1 VCLEGG
7 GTLDTENDDVA
18 AIDSSDVPGTNA
30 CASRIIRAHPPMAT
44 PSSLRVCAR
53 VVMMLI
59 HSEQYMNDDFQ
70 ALIDELLHVRRDL
83 LGLVNVS
90 PGALEQV
97 HRRHRESAENLLH
110 YIALRS
116 RDLRPLQLRLA
127 RVGLSSLGRA
137 ESHVLAAVDAVLA
150 VLHQAAGRAWQPD
163 GHPESV
169 VDLETGQRLLQ
180 EHTEALLGAFPP
192 DRGVAIMVTMPS
204 QAADDYTLVHHLM
217 EHGMDCM
224 RINCAHDD
232 DVRWGRMIAH
242 LRRAEEA
249 TGRRCRVLMDLAGP
263 KLRTGRLEPGPAV
276 IKVKPTRDPFGR
288 VIRPARVWLS
298 AQESPRQA
306 PTPADAAIELPRAF
320 VEALAVGDRLTF
332 TDARQAKRELSVVAL
347 SADGGWAE
355 STRTCYVTA
364 DVTLRAKRHG
374 AGTIAEAHVAAVPPV
389 ETALALATGDQLT
402 LTREPTPGHP
412 AACDRV
418 DHVLL
423 PASIGCTSAQVFI
436 DAQAGERVWF
446 DDGRIGG
453 VIERT
458 EADRLHIRITHAR
471 ARGAKLGADKGINL
485 PDSHLHL
492 AAMTDKDRADLS
504 FVANHA
510 DMVALSFVNTV
521 EDVRALRELLAPLG
535 DRQPAI
541 VLKIETKRG
550 FENLPAMLLEA
561 LKAPRCGVMIARG
574 DLAVECGFERLAE
587 VQEEIL
593 WLCEAAHVP
602 VIWATQVLESL
613 AKDGLP
619 SRAEITDAAMSHR
632 AECVMLNKGPYVIEA
647 VNVLDDILRRMHGH
661 QAKKRSMLRE
671 LQLVSRYRQVLQPP
685 SQTDSLSRRDE
696 RLPSVRQNSE

>member
-1 VCLEGG
+1 M
-7 GTLDTENDDVA
+7 A
-18 AIDSSDVPGTNA
+18 RS
-30 CASRIIRAHPPMAT
+30 IRCI
-44 PSSLRVCAR
+44 L
-53 VVMMLI
+53 
-59 HSEQYMNDDFQ
+59 
-70 ALIDELLHVRRDL
+70 
-83 LGLVNVS
+83 
-90 PGALEQV
+90 
-97 HRRHRESAENLLH
+97 RHRESAENLLH

-150 VLHQAAGRAWQPD
+150 VLHRAQGRSWQADEHHAP
-163 GHPESV
+163 V
-169 VDLETGQRLLQ
+169 VDFEAGQRLLRD
-180 EHTEALLGAFPP
+180 HTEALLGKIPP

-204 QAADDYTLVHHLM
+204 QAADDYTLVQHLV

-232 DVRWGRMIAH
+232 EARWARMITH
-242 LRRAEEA
+242 LRRAEAA

-263 KLRTGRLEPGPAV
+263 KLRTGPLEPGPAV
-276 IKVKPTRDPFGR
+276 VKVKPTRDAFGR
-288 VIRPARVWLS
+288 VTRPARVWLS
-298 AQESPRQA
+298 ARESPRQS
-306 PTPADAAIELPRAF
+306 PTPADATIELPGAF
-320 VEALAVGDRLTF
+320 LKALAVGDSLTF
-332 TDARQAKRELSVVAL
+332 TDARQSKRVLSVVAL
-347 SADGGWAE
+347 SADGCWAE
-355 STRTCYVTA
+355 GMRTCYFTA
-364 DVTLRAKRHG
+364 DIRLVASRDGDEAV
-374 AGTIAEAHVAAVPPV
+374 AEACIGAVPHL
-389 ETALALATGDQLT
+389 ETAITLTIGDLLT
-402 LTREPTPGHP
+402 LTRELTPGRP

-418 DHVLL
+418 GRVLN
-423 PASIGCTSAQVFI
+423 PATIGCTSSQVFE

-458 EADRLHIRITHAR
+458 EPDRLHVRITHAR
-471 ARGAKLGADKGINL
+471 ARGAKLVADKGINL
-485 PDSHLHL
+485 PDSDLHVPAL
-492 AAMTDKDRADLS
+492 TDKDHADLA
-504 FVANHA
+504 FVAQHA

-521 EDVRALRELLAPLG
+521 EDVHALRELLAAVG

-550 FENLPAMLLEA
+550 FENLPAMLLDA
-561 LKAPRCGVMIARG
+561 MKVPRCGVMIARG

-632 AECVMLNKGPYVIEA
+632 AECVMLNKGPYVMEA
-647 VNVLDDILRRMHGH
+647 VHVLDDILRRMHGH

-671 LQLVSRYRQVLQPP
+671 LHLVSRFRQAQKSRPE
-685 SQTDSLSRRDE
+685 TDSQAVGS
-696 RLPSVRQNSE
+696 SH

>member
-1 VCLEGG
+1 VA
-7 GTLDTENDDVA
+7 TE
-18 AIDSSDVPGTNA
+18 
-30 CASRIIRAHPPMAT
+30 
-44 PSSLRVCAR
+44 
-53 VVMMLI
+53 
-59 HSEQYMNDDFQ
+59 FQ
-70 ALIDELLHVRRDL
+70 ELIDKFLRVRRDL
-83 LGLVNVS
+83 LGLVEDS
-90 PGALEQV
+90 RDAIEQV
-97 HRRHRESAENLLH
+97 HPRHRESAGNLLH

-150 VLHQAAGRAWQPD
+150 VLYQAVGRTRQADERRNP
-163 GHPESV
+163 V
-169 VDLETGQRLLQ
+169 VDFEAGERLLR
-180 EHTEALLGAFPP
+180 EHTEALLGKFPP

-204 QAADDYTLVHHLM
+204 QAADDYTIVHHLI

-232 DVRWGRMIAH
+232 DVRWARMIAH

-263 KLRTGRLEPGPAV
+263 KLRTGPLEPGPAV
-276 IKVKPTRDPFGR
+276 VKIKPVRDPFGR
-288 VIRPARVWLS
+288 VTRPARVWLS
-298 AQESPRQA
+298 ARESPRQP
-306 PTPADAAIELPRAF
+306 PTPADAAIELPGAF
-320 VEALAVGDRLTF
+320 LKAIAVGDRLTF
-332 TDARQAKRELSVVAL
+332 VDTRQAKRALSVVAL

-355 STRTCYVTA
+355 SSRTCYIA
-364 DVTLRAKRHG
+364 AGIGLRANRDG
-374 AGTIAEAHVAAVPPV
+374 AGTVAEAVIGGVPPA
-389 ETALALATGDQLT
+389 ETAIRLATGDLLT
-402 LTREPTPGHP
+402 LTREFTPGRA
-412 AACDRV
+412 AACDQIG
-418 DHVLL
+418 HVLN
-423 PASIGCTSAQVFI
+423 PATIGCTSAQVFE

-458 EADRLHIRITHAR
+458 EPDRLHIRITHAR
-471 ARGAKLGADKGINL
+471 ARGAKLVADKGINL

-492 AAMTDKDRADLS
+492 PAMTDQDRADLE
-504 FVANHA
+504 FVKRHA

-521 EDVRALRELLAPLG
+521 EDVRALQELLAPLG

-541 VLKIETKRG
+541 VLKIETKHG

-561 LKAPRCGVMIARG
+561 MKAPRCGVMIARG

-647 VNVLDDILRRMHGH
+647 VHVLDDILRRMHGH

-671 LQLVSRYRQVLQPP
+671 LHLVSRFRETQK
-685 SQTDSLSRRDE
+685 SRETDSHTIS
-696 RLPSVRQNSE
+696 SSH

>member
-1 VCLEGG
+1 V
-7 GTLDTENDDVA
+7 TA
-18 AIDSSDVPGTNA
+18 
-30 CASRIIRAHPPMAT
+30 
-44 PSSLRVCAR
+44 
-53 VVMMLI
+53 
-59 HSEQYMNDDFQ
+59 DFQ
-70 ALIDELLHVRRDL
+70 ELIDEFLRVRRDL
-83 LGLVNVS
+83 LGLVDES
-90 PGALEQV
+90 RDALEQV
-97 HRRHRESAENLLH
+97 HPSHRESAENLLH

-116 RDLRPLQLRLA
+116 RDLRPLQLHLA
-127 RVGLSSLGRA
+127 QAGLSSLGRA

-150 VLHQAAGRAWQPD
+150 VLHRALGRAVHADERRAP
-163 GHPESV
+163 V
-169 VDLETGQRLLQ
+169 VDFEAGQRLLR
-180 EHTEALLGAFPP
+180 EHTEALLGRIPP

-204 QAADDYTLVHHLM
+204 QAADDFTLVHHLL

-232 DVRWGRMIAH
+232 DVRWARMISH

-249 TGRRCRVLMDLAGP
+249 TGRKCRVLMDLAGP
-263 KLRTGRLEPGPAV
+263 KLRTGPLEPGPPV
-276 IKVKPTRDPFGR
+276 VKVKPARDPFGR

-298 AQESPRQA
+298 ARESPRQP
-306 PTPADAAIELPRAF
+306 PTLADAAIELPDAF
-320 VEALAVGDRLTF
+320 LKALAVGDHLTF
-332 TDARQAKRELSVVAL
+332 TDARGARRALSVVAL
-347 SADGGWAE
+347 SADGAWAE
-355 STRTCYVTA
+355 STRTCYLTP
-364 DVTLRAKRHG
+364 DVRVRASRDG
-374 AGTIAEAHVAAVPPV
+374 AGTLDEADVGAVPPAG
-389 ETALALATGDQLT
+389 TAIALATGDLLT
-402 LTREPTPGHP
+402 LTRELTPGHP

-418 DHVLL
+418 GHVLN
-423 PASIGCTSAQVFI
+423 PAIIGCTSSQVFE
-436 DAQAGERVWF
+436 DARAGEWVWF

-453 VIERT
+453 IIERT
-458 EADRLHIRITHAR
+458 EPDRLHIRITHAR
-471 ARGAKLGADKGINL
+471 ARGAKLVADKGINL
-485 PDSHLHL
+485 PDSHLRL
-492 AAMTDKDRADLS
+492 AAMTDKDRADLA

-510 DMVALSFVNTV
+510 DMVAFSFVNTV
-521 EDVRALRELLAPLG
+521 EDVRELHELLAPLG

-561 LKAPRCGVMIARG
+561 MKAPRCGVMIARG

-632 AECVMLNKGPYVIEA
+632 AECVMLNKGPYVMEA

-671 LQLVSRYRQVLQPP
+671 LHLVSRFRRTLKAR
-685 SQTDSLSRRDE
+685 SQTDSQVVGS
-696 RLPSVRQNSE
+696 SH